1 MSELQYSSYPLGQ
14 DFNKL
19 YSDIVNCKIVP
30 PPYFQ
35 WEVPHTFFLNKRDG
49 FAKKYEGANFNA
61 IGFTEIYDIEEYGT
75 DYLYMIGKIG
85 TTIHVKRYKISTDTV
100 VTIRSSQTYKAWVN
114 YKFLYVNTAKWITN
128 TSWTNISANVGEQ
141 TIGTGF
147 ATTGLDGKFIYLY
160 QKNAAATAPGW
171 IWQVFKIDYSTG
183 GKLNV
188 ASTGWIAAPS
198 QCDYKIYD
206 GFWSTLAF
214 IDTDNIMVIHD
225 YEDIA
230 ATPDDLIP
238 VPGVPSPLDAIYEN
252 NRLYIVQQPLVAG
265 SPSSNVYVG
274 NVGYFSLY
282 YGGRSLIG
290 SSLSVFN
297 ITAFQNYILVLN
309 SKGIDVILTVSTN
322 VSGTVYTFEV
332 LSTMTRDIAIYAQNY
347 FLIYNQGFYIIS
359 NNKRFLSVTITPQP
373 NDKYTITLTPQGMY
387 IQKFLDAIVS
397 TDKVRFWVY
406 DQDIY
411 ILHWNGTFT
420 NMFVYKNFY
429 QGWIRWTTNLFL
441 NWFKLGKYFGTNI
454 YYSTPTA
461 TVDWWSVGYS
471 QNIQIVGGEDNIFQ
485 VKRMFFTKL
494 IIGNNTTPATEVVHS
509 SYIGWYSDKYSI
521 ALSGAKYFDYLAGS
535 NDEELYSDSLVGIS
549 EYYSG
554 NRWLAW
560 ISPLCIVEIPTWF
573 FTNMDI
579 IEITWSN
586 TDIIHF
592 GWLLTGYELLEP
604 QVTDTENTLS
614 YS

>member
-1 MSELQYSSYPLGQ
+1 MADLQFSSYPLGQ

-49 FAKKYEGANFNA
+49 FAKKYSGVNFNA
-61 IGFTEIYDIEEYGT
+61 LGFTEIYDIEEYGS
-75 DYLYMIGKIG
+75 DYLYLIWKIWSN
-85 TTIHVKRYKISTDTV
+85 IHVKRYQISTDTV
-100 VTIRSSQTYKAWVN
+100 VTIRSSQIWKAWVN
-114 YKFLYVNTAKWITN
+114 YKFLYVNTAKGITN
-128 TSWTNISANVGEQ
+128 TAWTNISANVWEVS
-141 TIGTGF
+141 IGTWF
-147 ATTGLDGKFIYLY
+147 ATTWLEGKFVYLY

-171 IWQVFKIDYSTG
+171 IWQVFKIDYSVWW
-183 GKLNV
+183 KLNV
-188 ASTGWIAAPS
+188 TSTGWIASPN

-206 GFWSTLAF
+206 GFGSTLAF

-225 YEDIA
+225 YEDTA
-230 ATPDDLIP
+230 STPDDLIP
-238 VPGVPSPLDAIYEN
+238 VPWVPSPLDAIYEN
-252 NRLYIVQQPLVAG
+252 NRLYIVQQPLLAG

-322 VSGTVYTFEV
+322 VSGTTYTFEV

-387 IQKFLDAIVS
+387 IQKFLDSIVS

-420 NMFVYKNFY
+420 NIFIYKNFY
-429 QGWIRWTTNLFL
+429 QGWIRWTTSLFL
-441 NWFKLGKYFGTNI
+441 NGFKLGKYFGTNI
-454 YYSTPTA
+454 YESSA
-461 TVDWWSVGYS
+461 SVSSDWDSVGYS
-471 QNIQIVGGEDNIFQ
+471 QNIQIVWWEDNIFQ

-494 IIGNNTTPATEVVHS
+494 IIGSTSTPTVEVNHS
-509 SYIGWYSDKYSI
+509 SYIGWYIDKYTIPIGS
-521 ALSGAKYFDYLAGS
+521 AKYFDYLAWTM
-535 NDEELYSDSLVGIS
+535 DAELYSDSLLGIS

-554 NRWLAW
+554 TRWLAW
-560 ISPLCIVEIPTWF
+560 ISPLCIIEIPTWF

-579 IEITWSN
+579 IDITWGN

-592 GWLLTGYELLEP
+592 GGLLTGYELLEP
-604 QVTDTENTLS
+604 QVTDTENTLT
-614 YS
+614 YT

>member
-1 MSELQYSSYPLGQ
+1 MADFQYSSYPLGQ

-35 WEVPHTFFLNKRDG
+35 WEVPHTFFLNKRDA
-49 FAKKYEGANFNA
+49 FAKKYSWVNFNA
-61 IGFTEIYDIEEYGT
+61 MWFSEIYDIEEYGS
-75 DYLYMIGKIG
+75 DFLYLIWKVW
-85 TTIHVKRYKISTDTV
+85 TKIHVKRYQISTDTV
-100 VTIRSSQTYKAWVN
+100 VTIRNSQDWKSGVN
-114 YKFLYVNTAKWITN
+114 YKFIYVNTAKWTTN
-128 TSWTNISANVGEQ
+128 TSWTNISANPGEQ

-147 ATTGLDGKFIYLY
+147 AASGLEGKFIYLY
-160 QKNAAATAPGW
+160 QKNSGATAPGG
-171 IWQVFKIDYSTG
+171 IGQVFKIDYVTTW
-183 GKLNV
+183 KLNV

-206 GFWSTLAF
+206 WFGSTLAF

-225 YEDIA
+225 YEDTA

-282 YGGRSLIG
+282 YGWRSLIG
-290 SSLSVFN
+290 SSLSVYN

-309 SKGIDVILTVSTN
+309 NKWIDVILTVSTN
-322 VSGTVYTFEV
+322 VSWTTYTFEV

-347 FLIYNQGFYIIS
+347 FLIYNQWFYIIS

-373 NDKYTITLTPQGMY
+373 NDKYTITLTPQWMY
-387 IQKFLDAIVS
+387 IQKFLDSIVA

-411 ILHWNGTFT
+411 ILHWNWTFT
-420 NMFVYKNFY
+420 NIFVYKNFY
-429 QGWIRWTTNLFL
+429 QWWIRWTTNLFL
-441 NWFKLGKYFGTNI
+441 NWFKLWKYFWNNI
-454 YYSTPTA
+454 YYSTSTA
-461 TVDWWSVGYS
+461 SVDGDNVWFS
-471 QNIQIVGGEDNIFQ
+471 QSIQIVGWEDNVFQ

-494 IIGNNTTPATEVVHS
+494 IIGNNTTSTTNVSHS
-509 SYIGWYSDKYSI
+509 SYIGWYLDKYTI
-521 ALSGAKYFDYLAGS
+521 PLTQAKYFDYLAGS
-535 NDEELYSDSLVGIS
+535 NDNELFSDSLVGIS
-549 EYYSG
+549 EYYSW

-579 IEITWSN
+579 IEITWWT
-586 TDIIHF
+586 TDIVHF
-592 GWLLTGYELLEP
+592 WWLLTWYELLEP
-604 QVTDTENTLS
+604 QVTDSENTLS